1 MQSEQSAGYLKWLVA
16 LAIFSPIVSAQTM
29 TIAGQTHDCSWLPA
43 LDATL
48 AYNGEGTFAGWTA
61 QDVDSAKA
69 LITECERPW
78 WRNPYHNDHRR
89 TEQRISLLQSRW
101 DETQQRAKA
110 EQQREQQAEER
121 SRQILAM
128 KQQQAPSHA
137 CTSRDQ
143 YAPSRDVLPVLRR
156 QTRFLHLFHEV
167 LAGDCRVAVFAQN

>member
-69 LITECERPW
+69 LITECERPGGATRIITTTDAPNRGSACCSPVGTR
-78 WRNPYHNDHRR
+78 RNSGRKQSSNESSRR
-89 TEQRISLLQSRW
+89 KNG
-101 DETQQRAKA
+101 RA
-110 EQQREQQAEER
+110 
-121 SRQILAM
+121 
-128 KQQQAPSHA
+128 
-137 CTSRDQ
+137 
-143 YAPSRDVLPVLRR
+143 
-156 QTRFLHLFHEV
+156 RF
-167 LAGDCRVAVFAQN
+167 